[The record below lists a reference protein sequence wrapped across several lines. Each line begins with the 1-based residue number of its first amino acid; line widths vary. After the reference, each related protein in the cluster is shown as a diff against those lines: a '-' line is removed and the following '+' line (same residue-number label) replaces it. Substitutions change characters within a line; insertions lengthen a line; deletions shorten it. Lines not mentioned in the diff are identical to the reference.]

1 MCTQLPSA
9 PLRGPQVCPQDINV
23 HSWKTTEMSPRGT
36 FSNIVLL
43 LLKKKK
49 ILFIYFERERKG
61 EREGEKHQC
70 VVVSPVPPTGDLARN
85 LGMCPGWASNQ

>member
-61 EREGEKHQC
+61 RKEGEKHQYARETWIIC
-70 VVVSPVPPTGDLARN
+70 HLHTPSSGPGPQPRHVP
-85 LGMCPGWASNQ
+85 

>member
-43 LLKKKK
+43 LLKKKRFY
-49 ILFIYFERERKG
+49 LFILRERGREKERERNIN
-61 EREGEKHQC
+61 
-70 VVVSPVPPTGDLARN
+70 VLLSL
-85 LGMCPGWASNQ
+85 LCPLLETWPAT